1 LTDRYKN
8 PYGSVVARPREFDDT
23 AAVEAAMDTF
33 WTKGYEATSTA
44 DLCARTGLGRGSL
57 YNAFGS
63 KRALYEAAVRRYTEL
78 GHAEQLDIL
87 RGPGSPTD
95 RLRALLTW
103 VIDTD
108 LSAPQ
113 RRGCLAINASV
124 EAAGRSEQI
133 AATTRRHFDRLEQ
146 ALREVIEEGQRLGE
160 FAADRDA
167 TRMAR
172 TLQSTYYGL
181 RVLGS
186 VATDRA
192 ALSDVAE
199 GALAALR

>member
-1 LTDRYKN
+1 M
-8 PYGSVVARPREFDDT
+8 ARPREFDDT
-23 AAVEAAMDTF
+23 AAMDAAMETF
-33 WTKGYEATSTA
+33 WTKGYEATTTA
-44 DLCARTGLGRGSL
+44 ALCESTGLGRGSL

-63 KRALYEAAVRRYTEL
+63 KHKLYEAAVRRYTEQGYENTL
-78 GHAEQLDIL
+78 AIL
-87 RGPGSPTD
+87 RAPGSPSA
-95 RLRALLTW
+95 RLRALMLW

-108 LSAPQ
+108 LADPV

-124 EAAGRSEQI
+124 ESAGRTGPVAE
-133 AATTRRHFDRLEQ
+133 ATRRHFARLED
-146 ALREVIEEGQRLGE
+146 ALREVIEEGQRAGE

-167 TRMAR
+167 ARMAR

-186 VATDRA
+186 VAQDRD
-192 ALSDVAE
+192 ALLDVAE